1 VTRRVR
7 ALAATLACALVVVAS
22 RASAWIPE
30 PERAWTAIASSNAAS
45 GRGSPLEFPVALIG
59 ADGNVAATGR
69 LRAAEGGAARLEL
82 TLADGIAEV
91 HERRGA
97 DYRVTRSG
105 RPVERAPRLLPPL
118 DLLQA
123 TTAMGVAEALRAIG
137 GNPAQVDLGIEA
149 AHDCWV
155 LGGRDPGAFEANTR
169 PSLWVDQETQQPVRI
184 DDANGAQYR
193 FGDSAA
199 RPGGVRFPSR
209 IDVQQT
215 GWPIWRI
222 QIQGAAA
229 TAVAP

>member
-1 VTRRVR
+1 VRAGRR
-7 ALAATLACALVVVAS
+7 ALAAALAGALLVAAS

-30 PERAWTAIASSNAAS
+30 PERAWTAIATANTTS
-45 GRGSPLEFPVALIG
+45 GRGKPLDFPVALVG
-59 ADGNVAATGR
+59 ADGGIAGTGR
-69 LRAAEGGAARLEL
+69 LRADGAGSARLEL
-82 TLADGIAEV
+82 VLADGVAEL

-97 DYRVTRSG
+97 EYRVTRGG

-118 DLLQA
+118 DLLQV

-137 GNPAQVDLGIEA
+137 GNPAQVDLGIEG

-155 LGGRDPGAFEANTR
+155 LGGRDPGAFESNTR

-184 DDANGAQYR
+184 DDAGGAQYR

-209 IDVQQT
+209 IDVQEP
-215 GWPIWRI
+215 GWPLWRI
-222 QIQGAAA
+222 QVQGTAPA
-229 TAVAP
+229 TP